1 MTALTVETLLTNGLM
16 AVSYGPGGKCF
27 PALVALRLAR
37 SATRRLPLPTA
48 GVLRYDHFMKVTVL
62 GAGLVGS
69 PMALDLAKDPAFDV
83 IVADLREEPL
93 ERLAQRARVTP
104 RRADLAKA
112 DELQALTRDAD
123 IVLSAVPGFMGY
135 RTLETLLE
143 MGKTVVD
150 IAFFSENPLDLDAL
164 AKKNGATAI
173 VDMGVGP
180 GMSSVLAAHAHSQLD
195 QTTTIL
201 PYVGGLPRIRRWP
214 YEYKA
219 VFSPIDVIEE
229 YTRPAR
235 YIENRH
241 LVVRPA
247 LSDAEYLE
255 FPEVGTLEAFNTD
268 GLRTMAV
275 TMNVPNMKEKTLR
288 YPGHIEKMAVLR
300 ETGFFSAEP
309 VEIDGAK
316 VRPIDLTAKLLFP
329 MWKMEPG
336 EADVTVMKVI
346 IEGTKAGK
354 KTRVTY
360 DLFDTYDAATGIHS
374 MARTTGYTATA
385 AVRMLARGLIAE
397 KGVFAPE
404 LVGRNR
410 SCVEF
415 LLAELRARGVV
426 YKETIE
432 FP

>member
-1 MTALTVETLLTNGLM
+1 
-16 AVSYGPGGKCF
+16 
-27 PALVALRLAR
+27 
-37 SATRRLPLPTA
+37 
-48 GVLRYDHFMKVTVL
+48 MKVVVL

-83 IVADLREEPL
+83 TVADLRAEPL
-93 ERLAQRARVTP
+93 ERLAQTARVTT
-104 RRADLAKA
+104 RQVDLAKA
-112 DELQALTRDAD
+112 DELQTVAREAD
-123 IVLSAVPGFMGY
+123 IVLSAVPGFMGF
-135 RTLETLLE
+135 RTLEVLLE

-150 IAFFSENPLDLDAL
+150 IAFFSENPLDLDPL
-164 AKKNGATAI
+164 AKKRGATAI

-180 GMSSVLAAHAHSQLD
+180 GMSSVLAAHAHAQLD
-195 QTTTIL
+195 ETTSIL
-201 PYVGGLPRIRRWP
+201 TYVGGLPRVRRWP

-229 YTRPAR
+229 YIRPAR
-235 YIENRH
+235 YIENGH

-247 LSDAEYLE
+247 LSDAEYLT

-300 ETGFFSAEP
+300 ETGFFGAEP
-309 VEIDGAK
+309 VEIGGAK

-329 MWKMEPG
+329 MWTMEPG

-374 MARTTGYTATA
+374 MARTTGYTATS
-385 AVRMLARGLIAE
+385 AVRMLAKGLFAD
-397 KGVFAPE
+397 KGVFPPE
-404 LVGRNR
+404 LVGRSR
-410 SCVEF
+410 PCVEF

-426 YKETIE
+426 YQETIE

>member
-1 MTALTVETLLTNGLM
+1 MTA
-16 AVSYGPGGKCF
+16 
-27 PALVALRLAR
+27 
-37 SATRRLPLPTA
+37 
-48 GVLRYDHFMKVTVL
+48 VTVL

-69 PMALDLAKDPAFDV
+69 PMALDLAKDPAFEV
-83 IVADLREEPL
+83 TVADLRSEPL
-93 ERLAQRARVTP
+93 ERLTGLSSRIRTKQV
-104 RRADLAKA
+104 DLSRA
-112 DELQALTRDAD
+112 DELQTLAREAD

-143 MGKTVVD
+143 TGKKVID
-150 IAFFSENPLDLDAL
+150 IAFFPENPLTLDGL
-164 AKKNGATAI
+164 AKKTGATAI

-195 QTTTIL
+195 ETTSIL
-201 PYVGGLPRIRRWP
+201 TYVGGLPRIRRWP

-229 YTRPAR
+229 YIRPAR
-235 YIENRH
+235 YIENGH

-247 LSDAEYLE
+247 LSDPEYLH

-268 GLRTMAV
+268 GLRTMAD
-275 TMNVPNMKEKTLR
+275 TMKVPNMKEKTLR

-300 ETGFFSAEP
+300 ETGFFGADP
-309 VEIDGAK
+309 VEINGAM

-360 DLFDTYDAATGIHS
+360 DLFDTYDPITNVHS

-385 AVRMLARGLIAE
+385 AVRMLARGLFTDV
-397 KGVFAPE
+397 GVFAPE
-404 LVGRNR
+404 LVGKHQP
-410 SCVEF
+410 CVEF
-415 LLAELRARGVV
+415 LLAELRSRGVI

-432 FP
+432 FPSA